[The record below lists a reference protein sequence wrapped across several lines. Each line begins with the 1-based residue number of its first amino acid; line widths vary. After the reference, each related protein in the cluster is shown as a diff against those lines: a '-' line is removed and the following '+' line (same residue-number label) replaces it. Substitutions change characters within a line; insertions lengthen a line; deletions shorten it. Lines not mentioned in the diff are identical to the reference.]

1 MLKETQQDL
10 ARYAG
15 RTSELQVTIHA
26 AMECKDQAVRKN
38 RTILNNAA
46 REAERC
52 LVLRG
57 MGESEAKTFVQPVR
71 DLATDSQRMNHQL
84 GSLSLFIDESDM
96 EELEL
101 PTPVPP
107 AVEVGAYPDIVPLV
121 EPMLVNQEYF
131 VLTLSR
137 GGVGLYRCTRYQAS
151 LVDLPGL
158 PEDLHYV
165 LRYDEFEKSLHQH
178 MTSRG
183 GEAAMVHG
191 HGTGKD
197 EKEQFLLRFID
208 EIDAAVT
215 GRVRGAQLP
224 LVLMGNE
231 DVVGRYRERSNLG
244 ALIAA
249 EHHVDPFTLRIDT
262 VIERGW
268 RSLEPV
274 IDKAHNAQVDRAA
287 SGRTVSGVH
296 PVLAA
301 ITQGRAATV
310 YVDPT
315 QLVRGSF
322 NRESGEVHEVSAG
335 TEAVDNLINII
346 AVEALRLHV
355 PVEPCTSDELA
366 LPAALLH

>member
-1 MLKETQQDL
+1 MLKETREDL

-15 RTSELQVTIHA
+15 RSSKLQVTIHA
-26 AMECKDQAVRKN
+26 AMERRDQAVRKN

-52 LVLRG
+52 LALRG
-57 MGESEAKTFVQPVR
+57 LSGSETATFVQPVR

-84 GSLSLFIDESDM
+84 GSLSLFIDETDM
-96 EELEL
+96 EELQL
-101 PTPVPP
+101 PTPIPE
-107 AVEVGAYPDIVPLV
+107 AVEVGTYPQIVPLL
-121 EPMLVNQEYF
+121 EPMLNNREYF

-151 LVDLPGL
+151 LVELPDL

-165 LRYDEFEKSLHQH
+165 LRYDEFEKSLQQH

-208 EIDAAVT
+208 EVDAAVT
-215 GRVRGAQLP
+215 GRVRSAQLP

-231 DVVGRYRERSNLG
+231 DVVGRYRERSKLQD
-244 ALIAA
+244 LIAA
-249 EHHVDPFTLRIDT
+249 EHHVDPFTLRLET

-268 RSLEPV
+268 GSLESL
-274 IDKAHNAQVDRAA
+274 IDEAHRAQVDRAG
-287 SGRTVSGVH
+287 SGRTVSGIH

-301 ITQGRAATV
+301 ITQGRAAGV
-310 YVDPT
+310 FVDPS
-315 QLVRGSF
+315 QVARGSF
-322 NRESGEVHEVSAG
+322 DRESGEVHEVPVD

-355 PVEPCTSDELA
+355 PVEPCTSDELT

>member
-1 MLKETQQDL
+1 MLKETREDL

-15 RTSELQVTIHA
+15 RSSKLQVTIHA
-26 AMECKDQAVRKN
+26 AMERRDQAVRKN

-57 MGESEAKTFVQPVR
+57 LGESEAEAFVQPVR

-84 GSLSLFIDESDM
+84 GSLSLFIDDTDM
-96 EELEL
+96 EELQL
-101 PTPVPP
+101 PTPIAA
-107 AVEVGAYPDIVPLV
+107 AVEAGAYPDIAPLL
-121 EPMLVNQEYF
+121 EPMLVNREYF

-151 LVDLPGL
+151 LVELPGL
-158 PEDLHYV
+158 PEDLLYV
-165 LRYDEFEKSLHQH
+165 LRYDEFEKSLQQH

-183 GEAAMVHG
+183 GETAMVHG

-208 EIDAAVT
+208 EVDAAVT
-215 GRVRGAQLP
+215 GRVRSAQLP

-231 DVVGRYRERSNLG
+231 DVVGRFRERSKLED
-244 ALIAA
+244 LIAA

-262 VIERGW
+262 LIERGW
-268 RSLEPV
+268 LSLDPVVREAHRSR
-274 IDKAHNAQVDRAA
+274 VDRAA

-301 ITQGRAATV
+301 ITQGRAAAA
-310 YVDPT
+310 YVDPS
-315 QLVRGSF
+315 QVVRGSF
-322 NRESGEVHEVSAG
+322 DRESGEVHEVPAD
-335 TEAVDNLINII
+335 TRAVDNLTNII

-355 PVEPCTSDELA
+355 PVEPCTSDELT